1 MHKYIHCVQV
11 LELWLIYIFFEQT
24 EQMQSDLFQ
33 IFLIKV
39 DYWLQV
45 QLFVLHVE
53 IMNVIH
59 NLT

>member
-24 EQMQSDLFQ
+24 EQMQSDFFQ

-39 DYWLQV
+39 DYWL
-45 QLFVLHVE
+45 
-53 IMNVIH
+53 
-59 NLT
+59 